1 MVSSTVNADFVKSVQ
16 QKILHEGNRLYALS
30 MLLIFC
36 FDFLD
41 SEQTHENPKHRTISK
56 IVSKSQR
63 YNTAFTTIMQT
74 MSNDRRDNPLN
85 MFLKDLVEA
94 QDMVSSVPISGDNCG
109 GRSLATR
116 NAMKATKRRC
126 RSRKISN
133 ASSSRPQHEQ
143 VCSHTPLSPMVT
155 SLSITA
161 RSRWMSEH
169 SSLSSFDEQTSP
181 SSSKALQLAPAS
193 PPKRPQR
200 SFQRPTRERVLTPE
214 NATNVG
220 PPSKSLLVW
229 DPTSA
234 RTIQNN

>member
-1 MVSSTVNADFVKSVQ
+1 
-16 QKILHEGNRLYALS
+16 
-30 MLLIFC
+30 
-36 FDFLD
+36 
-41 SEQTHENPKHRTISK
+41 
-56 IVSKSQR
+56 
-63 YNTAFTTIMQT
+63 MQT

-126 RSRKISN
+126 RSRKILK

-143 VCSHTPLSPMVT
+143 VCIHTPLSPMVT